1 MAKKSIVLRG
11 LTALLT
17 FVFSLSIVTGVTLE
31 AYKST
36 IDTNLGTQSE
46 KFVSESTEADPLY
59 NKFTPSAEVLNE
71 DGTGN
76 SHALI
81 QKAMNLNRQQAAE
94 GAVLLKNENNA
105 LPLASGSK
113 VTLLGIRSHVP
124 LVGSSFGVKAW
135 GGFIDLEQALSQNKT
150 DFANTITTSVN
161 TNRKT
166 GETTVGRTVSSWS
179 GDEFE
184 FEGAG
189 YEINPTM
196 VSIYEKL
203 NETYNHANNESPAE
217 VYDPGEPS
225 LAEIAAVD
233 SSYESSFA
241 KYGDASIVVISR
253 PSAESKDYLPGGI
266 AEGLG
271 ADEPLAL
278 TTNERDIIETAK
290 KASEKVIVLVN
301 TATAVEIGDLKN
313 DPDIDAILWIGF
325 PGCYGMVG
333 IADILCGRTSPS
345 GGLPDIYPTYNM
357 SAPAMQNMGKM
368 YYTNTADV
376 ITRSGGL
383 LSFTPGAYTIEAE
396 GLYTGYRYYE
406 TRYADCVNGVGMQP
420 LPWVHTLLPPS
431 GTMTTKWPMAL
442 ATA

>member
-1 MAKKSIVLRG
+1 MAKKSMVLRG

-31 AYKST
+31 GYKST

-46 KFVSESTEADPLY
+46 KFVSESTDADPLY

-135 GGFIDLEQALSQNKT
+135 GGFINLEQALSQNKT

-161 TNRKT
+161 TNRQT

-233 SSYESSFA
+233 SNYE
-241 KYGDASIVVISR
+241 YG
-253 PSAESKDYLPGGI
+253 
-266 AEGLG
+266 
-271 ADEPLAL
+271 
-278 TTNERDIIETAK
+278 
-290 KASEKVIVLVN
+290 
-301 TATAVEIGDLKN
+301 
-313 DPDIDAILWIGF
+313 
-325 PGCYGMVG
+325 
-333 IADILCGRTSPS
+333 
-345 GGLPDIYPTYNM
+345 
-357 SAPAMQNMGKM
+357 
-368 YYTNTADV
+368 
-376 ITRSGGL
+376 
-383 LSFTPGAYTIEAE
+383 
-396 GLYTGYRYYE
+396 
-406 TRYADCVNGVGMQP
+406 
-420 LPWVHTLLPPS
+420 
-431 GTMTTKWPMAL
+431 
-442 ATA
+442 